1 MLSTDTSFPKQLAL
15 LKYEIELQF
24 GMQINNAADCDL
36 LSEYVFKS
44 TNHIVSSQTFR
55 RLFNLIKS
63 KSLTSRATADILAT
77 YCGYSN
83 LEQLF
88 FAQLDFENEQEDKF
102 QEAEIYKAF
111 FEVEVP
117 AIARGELNM
126 VYEKAI
132 SGILKK
138 VFNDKA
144 LYDALMPLIASNP
157 TAHIYLFERF
167 PYISG
172 FGRGFAS
179 GYSLYLKHKQDV
191 EAKVFGN
198 ALLFLAAVLSNEH
211 AVAKLYYDNVCLINL
226 ATIRHPFA
234 IARYLGT
241 RLLYYHIT
249 GNEKC
254 KLEMM
259 DLIVDR
265 LQASSNVN
273 RHGFHSFNIEFELL
287 IAEYLSLAGS
297 FQLVIDI
304 LLPVYQQKALISVDM
319 DRGFWLMPIKI
330 MLIRAFSYT
339 NRFEEALA
347 LMPLLGTLNWLVDDY
362 FSIQLLNAKQRL
374 GQDPADI
381 AAINGELKRLIE
393 KTRFRFFESL
403 LKE

>member
-1 MLSTDTSFPKQLAL
+1 MLSNDTSFLKQLAL

-36 LSEYVFKS
+36 LSKSVFKR
-44 TNHIVSSQTFR
+44 TGYIVSSQTFR

-77 YCGYSN
+77 YCGYVN

-88 FAQLDFENEQEDKF
+88 FTQINAETISQDKA

-117 AIARGELNM
+117 PIAKGELNV

-132 SGILKK
+132 GGILKK
-138 VFNDKA
+138 VYNDKV
-144 LYDALMPLIASNP
+144 LYDALMPLIAPNP

-172 FGRGFAS
+172 FGCGFS
-179 GYSLYLKHKQDV
+179 TGYSLYLKHKLDV
-191 EAKVFGN
+191 EAQVFGN
-198 ALLFLAAVLSNEH
+198 AMLFLAAVLTNEH
-211 AVAKLYYDNVCLINL
+211 SVAKVYYDRICLINI

-249 GNEKC
+249 NNEKC
-254 KLEMM
+254 KPEII
-259 DLIVDR
+259 DLVTDR
-265 LQASSNVN
+265 LKASSNVN
-273 RHGFHSFNIEFELL
+273 SHGFHSFNIEFELM
-287 IAEYLSLAGS
+287 IAKYLSLAGC
-297 FQLVIDI
+297 FQLVINI
-304 LLPVYQQKALISVDM
+304 LLPVYQEKALISIDM

-330 MLIRAFSYT
+330 MLIRAFSFT
-339 NRFEEALA
+339 KRRKEALA
-347 LMPLLGTLNWLVDDY
+347 MMPLVGTLNWLIDDY
-362 FSIQLLNAKQRL
+362 FSIQLLDAKQRL
-374 GQDPADI
+374 TNDSAEMSALNDDLKQL
-381 AAINGELKRLIE
+381 IN
-393 KTRFRFFESL
+393 KTRFSFFETAL
-403 LKE
+403 A